1 MNPAPFE
8 YSMRFMNNFLKTL
21 NMRRCGVNPAPSLYS
36 NVFINQDKNRCYID

>member
-21 NMRRCGVNPAPSLYS
+21 NMRRCGVNKGKGAG
-36 NVFINQDKNRCYID
+36 